1 MLEMWCVYVC
11 VEDILTDAHA
21 RACERL
27 MSARVHK
34 HVVRRMFQAFPN
46 HILFPP
52 TSLCAMEA
60 RTAKRIAQIDH
71 IKSKAY
77 YSDVVQ
83 EPDPLDE
90 TMSTRMWRHTVK
102 LWIEDLKKK
111 NKLRKND
118 QQRTALDVT
127 AADSR

>member
-1 MLEMWCVYVC
+1 
-11 VEDILTDAHA
+11 
-21 RACERL
+21 
-27 MSARVHK
+27 
-34 HVVRRMFQAFPN
+34 
-46 HILFPP
+46 
-52 TSLCAMEA
+52 MEA

-71 IKSKAY
+71 IRSKAY

-118 QQRTALDVT
+118 QQRAAPDVT